1 MHIDTRCLKRT
12 WNAPHRLGVE
22 TQEIEHVPDC
32 KCPVALQES
41 SRLVTRAHNARGRIN
56 ALKNA
61 TQNFDIVNS
70 RDATMAELIGILDIL
85 IPE

>member
-22 TQEIEHVPDC
+22 TQEIEHAPDC

-41 SRLVTRAHNARGRIN
+41 SRLVTRAHDARVRIDTLITDSQN
-56 ALKNA
+56 LKIEN
-61 TQNFDIVNS
+61 V
-70 RDATMAELIGILDIL
+70 RDAVLLELIGILDIL

>member
-12 WNAPHRLGVE
+12 WNAPHRLGIE
-22 TQEIEHVPDC
+22 TQEIEHAPDC

-41 SRLVTRAHNARGRIN
+41 SRLVTRAHDARVRIDT
-56 ALKNA
+56 LKKT

-70 RDATMAELIGILDIL
+70 RDAVIAELIGILDIF